1 MRKQRVTKM
10 QSGAKKQKGFV
21 LAYASIV
28 MAVVMIMIA
37 GITSLITAMSQ
48 NNSRISDSFYQSVAV
63 DQTLEYFIA
72 NYDETALKN
81 YATENGLTAQ
91 INATA
96 EQKNLL
102 IYHSENDRLLLE
114 VRIALTGENAGK
126 IIYLTYGEG

>member
-1 MRKQRVTKM
+1 MRKQRVIKK

-72 NYDETALKN
+72 GFNQNEIEN

-91 INATA
+91 INQTA
-96 EQKNLL
+96 EQKTLFV
-102 IYHSENDRLLLE
+102 YHTENERLLLE
-114 VRIALTGENAGK
+114 VCIALTGENAGK